1 MAARGLTSKA
11 VENAR
16 PGIARREISDAGCQG
31 LYLIVQPSGARSW
44 AVRYRH
50 LGKPRKMTLPGFPSL
65 GEARKAAVAA
75 LDDVSRGIDPA
86 TKHRDQR
93 AAVVQAEASRARDT
107 FGALAAQFLDLHASR
122 KTRESTQVHYRR
134 MLIGIAE
141 PAWRGRTIHEIRRRD
156 IIELLD
162 GIATDRPVLANRT
175 LAVLS
180 VFFRWCSARDVIESS
195 PCVGVPRPAPE
206 VARDRVLSEI

>member
-162 GIATDRPVLANRT
+162 GIATDRPVLT
-175 LAVLS
+175 GH
-180 VFFRWCSARDVIESS
+180 WPCSQCFSDGARREMSS
-195 PCVGVPRPAPE
+195 RVHHASEFPAPPPKLP
-206 VARDRVLSEI
+206 ATGCSPN